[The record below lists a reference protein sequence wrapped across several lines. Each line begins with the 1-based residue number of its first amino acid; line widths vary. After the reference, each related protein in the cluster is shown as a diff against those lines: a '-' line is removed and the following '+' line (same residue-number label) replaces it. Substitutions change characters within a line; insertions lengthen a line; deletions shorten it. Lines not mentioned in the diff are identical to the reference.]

1 MSGTCLVCG
10 RGLVCVRV
18 HCCVWES
25 TQFVTKTITNQ
36 SLRTRIMLTP
46 CALQTTNRSIYG
58 HACTLNSLDGGSGVD
73 GDAACATLS
82 SCIGTNEWLS
92 HAFMPRHA
100 RSSNAHTSNV
110 AILKR
115 IAAPADEPVV

>member
-1 MSGTCLVCG
+1 
-10 RGLVCVRV
+10 
-18 HCCVWES
+18 
-25 TQFVTKTITNQ
+25 
-36 SLRTRIMLTP
+36 MLTP